1 MMDKIEFSKQD
12 KSEIVSHL
20 RRYFSEELEF
30 DISGLQGDM
39 LLEFLSDRVG
49 PYFYNRGLLDA
60 HAAILRR
67 LEDAAADIDVLE
79 KPLR

>member
-1 MMDKIEFSKQD
+1 MEKIEFTKQD
-12 KSEIVSHL
+12 KAEIVSHL

-30 DISGLQGDM
+30 DVSGLQGEM
-39 LLEFLSDRVG
+39 LLDFLSTKIG